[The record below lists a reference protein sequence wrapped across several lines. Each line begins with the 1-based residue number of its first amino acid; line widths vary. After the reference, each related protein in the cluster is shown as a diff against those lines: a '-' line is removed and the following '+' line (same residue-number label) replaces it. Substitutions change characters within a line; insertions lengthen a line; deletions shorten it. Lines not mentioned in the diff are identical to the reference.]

1 MQNMI
6 REALSSA
13 DLKFQTLG
21 QNEHQTVYKLG
32 MQLENGRTDTFIDI
46 RPNEDQVIIQTALPN
61 NIPENHRDRMANFLT
76 RANHGLIIG
85 NFEMDYSDGQVKY
98 KVTYLYDSTIPKSGM
113 VFLRNLFTS
122 FNMMDRYLPGIMS
135 VIYAN
140 VTPENAIHQ
149 IENSTNPSMN

>member
-1 MQNMI
+1 MI
-6 REALSSA
+6 KNALNGA
-13 DLKFQTLG
+13 DLKYQTLR
-21 QNEHQTVYKLG
+21 QNENQIVLKLG

-61 NIPENHRDRMANFLT
+61 NIPANHRDRMANFLT

-85 NFEMDYSDGQVKY
+85 NFEMDYSDGEVKY
-98 KVTYLYDSTIPKSGM
+98 KVTFIYDSTIEKSGM

-122 FNMMDRYLPGIMS
+122 FTMMDKYLPGIMS

-140 VTPENAIHQ
+140 VSPENAIHQ
-149 IENSTNPSMN
+149 VENTANPKMN